1 MNLPNKLTVAR
12 IFLVPICMFFIAYP
26 VFGDV
31 ATPIVALLIF
41 IITSLTDML
50 DGKIARKYN
59 LVTDFGKFLDPVADK
74 LLILGSYMAI
84 MFAKRGEPVMMNVTF
99 WCLFA
104 ILLRELAVT
113 SLRMIV
119 ASKVVIAAD
128 WMGKVKTV
136 SQMVCVIAVLVE
148 PLFVKLTALDT
159 KNVLSVTTMAFSAFM
174 ALLSGFNYFKAYWP
188 YLKNSK

>member
-1 MNLPNKLTVAR
+1 MNLPNKLTIAR

-26 VFGDV
+26 IFGNII
-31 ATPIVALLIF
+31 TPIVALVIF
-41 IITSLTDML
+41 IATSLTDML

-59 LVTDFGKFLDPVADK
+59 MITDFGKFLDPVADK
-74 LLILGSYMAI
+74 LLIIGSYMAI
-84 MFAKRGEPVMMNVTF
+84 MFLKRSEPLMHSITF
-99 WCLFA
+99 WCLFV

-119 ASKVVIAAD
+119 ASKVVIAAN

-148 PLFVKLTALDT
+148 MLFAEITGIDT
-159 KNVLSVTTMAFSAFM
+159 MNILSAVTMVFSAVM
-174 ALLSGFNYFKAYWP
+174 ALVSGVNYFKGYWP